1 MLLNSAMETVLA
13 CLDASKAPGLDGISL
28 QFVKYG
34 EEVLALPP
42 YNLVNLSMKQS
53 SFLDQCN
60 IPNVSPI

>member
-1 MLLNSAMETVLA
+1 METVLA

-34 EEVLALPP
+34 EEVLALHP

-60 IPNVSPI
+60 IPNISPI